1 MSKAQGGA
9 RMNSIYWLIVL
20 AVLIVIEILTLGLTT
35 IWFAGGA
42 LVSFFVSLFVDSFGL
57 EMGVGLVV
65 SFFLL
70 FYTRPIVKK
79 YLNKGIVKTNYESLI
94 GRDGRVTEVVNNLEN
109 TGTVDLSGQLWS
121 ARATNDHVILEPDTV
136 VTVTNIQ
143 GVKLIVEKKE
153 EDKKCRQRSY

>member
-1 MSKAQGGA
+1 MSKTQGGA
-9 RMNSIYWLIVL
+9 RMEPIYWLIIL

-42 LVSFFVSLFVDSFGL
+42 LVSFFLSLFMDSFGV
-57 EMGVGLVV
+57 EVAVGLLV

-94 GRDGRVTEVVNNLEN
+94 GRDGRVTERINNLEG
-109 TGTVDLSGQLWS
+109 TGAVNLSGQLWT
-121 ARATNDHVILEPDTV
+121 ARSTDDQVTIEEDTI
-136 VTVTNIQ
+136 VTVANIQ
-143 GVKLIVEKKE
+143 GVKLIVNKKAE
-153 EDKKCRQRSY
+153 E

>member
-1 MSKAQGGA
+1 MSKTQGGA
-9 RMNSIYWLIVL
+9 RMNPIYWLILL

-42 LVSFFVSLFVDSFGL
+42 LVSFFLSLFIDSFGL
-57 EMGVGLVV
+57 EMGAGLLV

-94 GRDGRVTEVVNNLEN
+94 GRDGRVTETVNNLESV
-109 TGTVDLSGQLWS
+109 GTVNLSGQLWT
-121 ARATNDHVILEPDTV
+121 ARSTDDHIILEEDTI
-136 VTVTNIQ
+136 VTVTKIQ
-143 GVKLIVEKKE
+143 GVKLIVEKKVE
-153 EDKKCRQRSY
+153 E

>member
-1 MSKAQGGA
+1 MDP
-9 RMNSIYWLIVL
+9 IYWLILL

-42 LVSFFVSLFVDSFGL
+42 LVSFFLSFFIDSFGFQ
-57 EMGVGLVV
+57 MGAGLLV

-94 GRDGRVTEVVNNLEN
+94 GRDGRVIETVNNLEGV
-109 TGTVDLSGQLWS
+109 GTVNLSGQLWTARS
-121 ARATNDHVILEPDTV
+121 ADDHIILEEDTI
-136 VTVTNIQ
+136 VTVTKIQ
-143 GVKLIVEKKE
+143 GVKLIVEKKVE
-153 EDKKCRQRSY
+153 G

>member
-1 MSKAQGGA
+1 
-9 RMNSIYWLIVL
+9 MNSLYWLIVL
-20 AVLIVIEILTLGLTT
+20 LVLVVIEILTLGLTT

-42 LVSFFVSLFVDSFGL
+42 LVSFFISLFVDSFGF
-57 EMGVGLVV
+57 EMGAGLVV

-94 GRDGRVTEVVNNLEN
+94 GRDGRVTELVNNVEN
-109 TGTVDLSGQLWS
+109 TGTVDLSGQLWT
-121 ARATNDHVILEPDTV
+121 ARSTDDNVILEPDTI
-136 VTVTNIQ
+136 VTVASIQ

-153 EDKKCRQRSY
+153 EEIICKQKC

>member
-1 MSKAQGGA
+1 
-9 RMNSIYWLIVL
+9 MNPIYWLILL

-42 LVSFFVSLFVDSFGL
+42 LVSFFLSLFMDSFGV
-57 EMGVGLVV
+57 EVGVGLLV

-94 GRDGRVTEVVNNLEN
+94 GRDGRVTERIDNLQSA
-109 TGTVDLSGQLWS
+109 GTVNLSGQLWT
-121 ARATNDHVILEPDTV
+121 ARSTEDNITIEADTI

-143 GVKLIVEKKE
+143 GVKLIVKKKE
-153 EDKKCRQRSY
+153 EE